1 MADVAIAPEPRSSPL
16 EILSVFLRLG
26 LTCFGGPVAHIGY
39 FRAEFI
45 AKRKWLDEAGFAD
58 LLALAQFLPGPASS
72 EFGFAVGLLRAGL
85 PGALCAWLG
94 FTLPSAL
101 IMGGLGYG
109 VAHLGGMAGAAWLH
123 GLMLVAVAVVA
134 LAVWQMAR
142 HLANDVPRGALAL
155 AAAAIVL
162 LLPTSWSQLAAIA
175 LGAAVGRLFLSADAR
190 ASTLHFAPSISRRLA
205 IAALALF
212 AVLLV
217 LLPVV
222 AATTQSNAAQL
233 FDGFYRSGSLV
244 FGGGH
249 LVLPLLDTV
258 VVPKGW
264 VSQDTFLAGYG
275 AAQALP
281 GPLFTFAAFLGVA
294 MQPPPGGF
302 VGGVI
307 ALVAIFLPGSLLI
320 LGTLPFW
327 SELRRNHAMQ
337 STLKGVNAAV
347 VGLLLAALY
356 RPVFVSAVFSW
367 IDLAFALAAL
377 VLLRLRVPPSAVVVL
392 GALGVAALAHLA

>member
-1 MADVAIAPEPRSSPL
+1 MADVAIAPETRSSPL
-16 EILSVFLRLG
+16 EILGVFLRLG
-26 LTCFGGPVAHIGY
+26 LTCFGGPAAHIGY

-72 EFGFAVGLLRAGL
+72 EFGLAVGLLRAGL

-109 VAHLGGMAGAAWLH
+109 VAHLGGLAGAAWLH

-134 LAVWQMAR
+134 LAVWQMAQR
-142 HLANDVPRGALAL
+142 LANDVPRGALAL

-162 LLPTSWSQLAAIA
+162 LLPSSWSQLAAIA

-190 ASTLHFAPSISRRLA
+190 ASTLHFAPPVSRRVA
-205 IAALALF
+205 IAALVLF

-217 LLPVV
+217 LLPVM
-222 AATTQSNAAQL
+222 AAATQSNAAQL

-249 LVLPLLDTV
+249 LVLPLLDAV

-264 VSQDTFLAGYG
+264 VNQDTFLAGYG

-294 MQPPPGGF
+294 MQPPPGGLA
-302 VGGVI
+302 GGII
-307 ALVAIFLPGSLLI
+307 ALIAIFLPGSLLI

-337 STLKGVNAAV
+337 STLKGVNAVV

-356 RPVFVSAVFSW
+356 RPVFVSAVFGW

-377 VLLRLRVPPSAVVVL
+377 VLLRLRVPPWAVVAL
-392 GALGVAALAHLA
+392 GALGGEALTHLA

>member
-1 MADVAIAPEPRSSPL
+1 MAELATPSQTQSSAL
-16 EILSVFLRLG
+16 EILGVFLRLG

-39 FRAEFI
+39 FRGEFI

-72 EFGFAVGLLRAGL
+72 EFGFAVGLLRGGL

-101 IMGGLGYG
+101 IMGGFAYG
-109 VAHLGGMAGAAWLH
+109 VARLGNLAAAAWLH

-142 HLANDVPRGALAL
+142 RLANDVPRGALAL
-155 AAAAIVL
+155 ASAAIVL
-162 LLPTSWSQLAAIA
+162 LLPPSWSQFAAIG
-175 LGAAVGRLFLSADAR
+175 LGAVVGWWFFAADTR
-190 ASTLHFAPSISRRLA
+190 AAALHFAPPVSRTVAIGALVAFAALLA
-205 IAALALF
+205 LSPIAA
-212 AVLLV
+212 AV
-217 LLPVV
+217 
-222 AATTQSNAAQL
+222 THSNAVRL

-249 LVLPLLDTV
+249 LVLPLLDAV
-258 VVPKGW
+258 VVPKHW

-294 MQPPPGGF
+294 MQPPPGGLI
-302 VGGVI
+302 GGAI
-307 ALVAIFLPGSLLI
+307 ALVAIFLPGALLI

-327 SELRRNHAMQ
+327 SALRRSPGMQ
-337 STLKGVNAAV
+337 STLGGVNAAV

-356 RPVFVSAVFSW
+356 RPVFVSAVFGW
-367 IDLAFALAAL
+367 RDFVFVLAAL
-377 VLLRLRVPPSAVVVL
+377 TLLRLRLPPWAVVVL
-392 GALGVAALAHLA
+392 GALGGEALAQLA

>member
-1 MADVAIAPEPRSSPL
+1 MADIAIQPETRSSPL
-16 EILSVFLRLG
+16 EILGVFLRLG

-72 EFGFAVGLLRAGL
+72 EFGFAVGLLRGGL
-85 PGALCAWLG
+85 LGALCAWLG

-109 VAHLGGMAGAAWLH
+109 VARLGGLAGAAWLH

-134 LAVWQMAR
+134 LAVWQMAQR
-142 HLANDVPRGALAL
+142 LANDVPRGALAL
-155 AAAAIVL
+155 AAAVIVL
-162 LLPTSWSQLAAIA
+162 LLPSSWSQLAAIA

-190 ASTLHFAPSISRRLA
+190 ASTLHFAPPVSRRVA

-222 AATTQSNAAQL
+222 AAATQSNAVQV

-249 LVLPLLDTV
+249 VLLPLLDAV
-258 VVPKGW
+258 VVPKHW

-294 MQPPPGGF
+294 MQTPPGGL
-302 VGGVI
+302 VGGIV
-307 ALVAIFLPGSLLI
+307 ALIAIFLPGALLI
-320 LGTLPFW
+320 VGTLPFW
-327 SELRRNHAMQ
+327 SELRRSQAMQ
-337 STLKGVNAAV
+337 AALKGVNAAV

-356 RPVFVSAVFSW
+356 RPVFVSAVFGW

-377 VLLRLRVPPSAVVVL
+377 VLLRLRVPPWAVVVL
-392 GALGVAALAHLA
+392 GALGGEALAHLV

>member
-1 MADVAIAPEPRSSPL
+1 MAEIAAPTHTRSSAL
-16 EILSVFLRLG
+16 EILGVFLRLG
-26 LTCFGGPVAHIGY
+26 LTCFGGPAAHIGY

-45 AKRKWLDEAGFAD
+45 ARRRWLDEAGFAD

-72 EFGFAVGLLRAGL
+72 EFGFAVGLLRGGL
-85 PGALCAWLG
+85 LGALCAWLG

-101 IMGGLGYG
+101 IMGGFAYG
-109 VAHLGGMAGAAWLH
+109 VARVGSLAGAAWLH

-142 HLANDVPRGALAL
+142 RLANDVPRGALAL

-162 LLPTSWSQLAAIA
+162 LLPPSWSQFVAIG
-175 LGAAVGRLFLSADAR
+175 LGAVVGRLFLSADAR
-190 ASTLHFAPSISRRLA
+190 AATMHFAPPVSRGVA
-205 IAALALF
+205 IGALVAFGVLLALSP
-212 AVLLV
+212 LL
-217 LLPVV
+217 
-222 AATTQSNAAQL
+222 ATVTQSTSVQL

-249 LVLPLLDTV
+249 LVLPLLNTV

-281 GPLFTFAAFLGVA
+281 GPLFAFAAFLGVA
-294 MQPPPGGF
+294 MQPPLGGP
-302 VGGVI
+302 VGGLI
-307 ALVAIFLPGSLLI
+307 ALIAIFLPGSLLI

-327 SELRRNHAMQ
+327 SELRRNQAMQ
-337 STLKGVNAAV
+337 STLKGINAAV

-356 RPVFVSAVFSW
+356 RPVFVSAVFNW
-367 IDLAFALAAL
+367 RDLAFAVAAL
-377 VLLRLRVPPSAVVVL
+377 ALLRIRVPPWAVVVL
-392 GALGVAALAHLA
+392 GALGGEALVRLS

>member
-1 MADVAIAPEPRSSPL
+1 MRDESGRSSSL
-16 EILSVFLRLG
+16 EILVIFLRLG
-26 LTCFGGPVAHIGY
+26 LTSFGGPVAHIGY

-45 AKRKWLDEAGFAD
+45 AKRQWLDEAGFAD

-72 EFGFAVGLLRAGL
+72 EFGFAVGLLRGGL
-85 PGALCAWLG
+85 LGALCAWLG
-94 FTLPSAL
+94 FTLPSAV
-101 IMGGLGYG
+101 IMAAFAYG
-109 VAHLGGMAGAAWLH
+109 VAHFGNLAGAAWLH

-142 HLANDVPRGALAL
+142 RLANDVPRAFMAL
-155 AAAAIVL
+155 AAAAMAL
-162 LLPTSWSQLAAIA
+162 ALPASWGQLVAIA
-175 LGAAVGRLFLSADAR
+175 FGAAAGRLFLPGDAR
-190 ASTLHFAPSISRRLA
+190 HAALPFAPPVSRSVA
-205 IAALALF
+205 IGALAAF
-212 AVLLV
+212 VLL
-217 LLPVV
+217 LALSPVV
-222 AATTQSNAAQL
+222 AAATQSNVVRL

-249 LVLPLLDTV
+249 VLLPLLDAV

-294 MQPPPGGF
+294 MQPPPGGPL
-302 VGGVI
+302 GGLI

-320 LGTLPFW
+320 VGTLPFW
-327 SELRRNHAMQ
+327 SELRRSQAMQ

-356 RPVFVSAVFSW
+356 RPVFISAVFSW
-367 IDLAFALAAL
+367 RDLAFAVAAL
-377 VLLRLRVPPSAVVVL
+377 ILLRLRVPPWAVVVC
-392 GALGVAALAHLA
+392 GALGGATLARLA

>member
-1 MADVAIAPEPRSSPL
+1 VAELAAPSQTRSSAL
-16 EILSVFLRLG
+16 EILGIFLRLG

-39 FRAEFI
+39 FRAEFV

-72 EFGFAVGLLRAGL
+72 EFGFAVGLLRGGL
-85 PGALCAWLG
+85 LGALCAWLG

-101 IMGGLGYG
+101 IMGGFAYG
-109 VAHLGGMAGAAWLH
+109 VARLGNFAGAAWLH

-134 LAVWQMAR
+134 QAVWQMAR
-142 HLANDVPRGALAL
+142 RLANDVPRGMLAL

-162 LLPTSWSQLAAIA
+162 LLPSWSQFLAIGLGA
-175 LGAAVGRLFLSADAR
+175 LGGRLFLAADTR
-190 ASTLHFAPSISRRLA
+190 AATLHFAPPVSRAVA
-205 IAALALF
+205 IGAIVTFAVVLALSPLAA
-212 AVLLV
+212 AV
-217 LLPVV
+217 
-222 AATTQSNAAQL
+222 TQSNAVRL

-249 LVLPLLDTV
+249 LVLPLLDAV
-258 VVPKGW
+258 VVPKHW

-294 MQPPPGGF
+294 MQSPPGGLT
-302 VGGVI
+302 GGII
-307 ALVAIFLPGSLLI
+307 ALVAIFLPGLLLI
-320 LGTLPFW
+320 VATLPFW
-327 SELRRNHAMQ
+327 SELRRSRAMQ

-356 RPVFVSAVFSW
+356 RPVFVSAVFGW
-367 IDLAFALAAL
+367 RDLAFAVAAL
-377 VLLRLRVPPSAVVVL
+377 ALLRLRVPPWAVVAL
-392 GALGVAALAHLA
+392 GAVGGEALAHLT